1 MGFIRTGYTG
11 RPLGD
16 GVQQTGSMERP
27 YLRNTSPLREL
38 FHKRKLPVWPPF
50 SVTSAPAG
58 GSRRGVPLT
67 GVGKLSNSY
76 KNT

>member
-1 MGFIRTGYTG
+1 MDES
-11 RPLGD
+11 PLAGWFTN
-16 GVQQTGSMERP
+16 GGMEQAC
-27 YLRNTSPLREL
+27 LRNTFPLREV
-38 FHKRKLPVWPPF
+38 FRKRTLPAWPPF